1 MKDAP
6 ACAAGR
12 FSGAGATYC
21 GLCPSGQTSGEG
33 SSGRVPVDAGSRAA
47 GDGEGAHDDSTASS
61 TMGDVDV
68 SALAAERELALL
80 RRFGQ
85 PVVEEQLPGT
95 RAVRCVL
102 DDRGVGVLSTHL
114 SFFEEASG
122 TAAIREVLDDPALH
136 GSFDSL
142 VKMQTTR
149 RETNRVYAE
158 GWRDVE
164 NGVRWTAN
172 KVVEEFPAVFPY
184 PVHGRVEHVYSGR
197 REIDAAK
204 AWDRRARALGKPGP
218 YNFDYVAPAPGL
230 RAELFDN
237 LVAEPL
243 PKSAEPAGEL
253 ARAADAD
260 RSEDAAGP
268 DGGDDAPDAVGA
280 RAADADPRAGETWR
294 FKCHCGVDCQDF
306 DDGEAMWQCEQCE
319 SWQHARC
326 AMPSCMHRIC
336 PDPYFCREC
345 APIVA
350 QKRPAPP
357 AGPPPEPEK
366 SPYEKERD
374 ARIARNADFL
384 ASLGLGGGLAPTEEK
399 KKKTVKKRKAES
411 QEPARKSS
419 RLAEEAER
427 RRDAVAEAQA
437 AAAEARAARKQR
449 ILQGPLVRY
458 VATFERYLLASA
470 AGPDTIDDDDD
481 DAERDAAAAPPPPV
495 VHPHGPPTLRKVY
508 LVPDAQRE
516 WAPIDGVA
524 PPQDDDARAAVLALR
539 AEPAAAAPAPAP
551 PAAPALTAAP
561 PTPAVAAAPVAA
573 APAPAPSAAA
583 AAAALAAAA
592 ERDAKK
598 RQAEAAAPA
607 PKKPKA
613 ALTDA
618 DLAAA
623 KALVAAW
630 NAEEDAWKVVKA
642 VLAEVVG
649 KTKLQA
655 ALDEANAAHS
665 RARVSLAALR
675 KAASTRVKAAA
686 NKLKKESVP
695 A

>member
-149 RETNRVYAE
+149 RETNRVYA

-164 NGVRWTAN
+164 AALDG
-172 KVVEEFPAVFPY
+172 EQ
-184 PVHGRVEHVYSGR
+184 GR
-197 REIDAAK
+197 R
-204 AWDRRARALGKPGP
+204 GPG
-218 YNFDYVAPAPGL
+218 
-230 RAELFDN
+230 
-237 LVAEPL
+237 
-243 PKSAEPAGEL
+243 
-253 ARAADAD
+253 
-260 RSEDAAGP
+260 
-268 DGGDDAPDAVGA
+268 GGDDAPDAVGA

-399 KKKTVKKRKAES
+399 KKKTVKKRKAE
-411 QEPARKSS
+411 PPP
-419 RLAEEAER
+419 EA
-427 RRDAVAEAQA
+427 AP
-437 AAAEARAARKQR
+437 RKQR

-508 LVPDAQRE
+508 L
-516 WAPIDGVA
+516 
-524 PPQDDDARAAVLALR
+524 ARR
-539 AEPAAAAPAPAP
+539 
-551 PAAPALTAAP
+551 
-561 PTPAVAAAPVAA
+561 
-573 APAPAPSAAA
+573 
-583 AAAALAAAA
+583 
-592 ERDAKK
+592 
-598 RQAEAAAPA
+598 APA

>member
-184 PVHGRVEHVYSGR
+184 PVH
-197 REIDAAK
+197 
-204 AWDRRARALGKPGP
+204 
-218 YNFDYVAPAPGL
+218 
-230 RAELFDN
+230 
-237 LVAEPL
+237 
-243 PKSAEPAGEL
+243 
-253 ARAADAD
+253 
-260 RSEDAAGP
+260 
-268 DGGDDAPDAVGA
+268 
-280 RAADADPRAGETWR
+280 
-294 FKCHCGVDCQDF
+294 
-306 DDGEAMWQCEQCE
+306 
-319 SWQHARC
+319 
-326 AMPSCMHRIC
+326 
-336 PDPYFCREC
+336 
-345 APIVA
+345 
-350 QKRPAPP
+350 KRPAPP

-366 SPYEKERD
+366 SPYEKERG
-374 ARIARNADFL
+374 ARIALNADFL

-399 KKKTVKKRKAES
+399 KKKTVKKRKAE
-411 QEPARKSS
+411 PPP
-419 RLAEEAER
+419 
-427 RRDAVAEAQA
+427 
-437 AAAEARAARKQR
+437 EARAPRKQR

-481 DAERDAAAAPPPPV
+481 DAERDAIRRAAAAV

-539 AEPAAAAPAPAP
+539 
-551 PAAPALTAAP
+551 
-561 PTPAVAAAPVAA
+561 
-573 APAPAPSAAA
+573 
-583 AAAALAAAA
+583 
-592 ERDAKK
+592 
-598 RQAEAAAPA
+598 
-607 PKKPKA
+607 
-613 ALTDA
+613 
-618 DLAAA
+618 
-623 KALVAAW
+623 
-630 NAEEDAWKVVKA
+630 
-642 VLAEVVG
+642 
-649 KTKLQA
+649 
-655 ALDEANAAHS
+655 
-665 RARVSLAALR
+665 
-675 KAASTRVKAAA
+675 
-686 NKLKKESVP
+686 
-695 A
+695 